1 METNSSLNEPITV
14 NENYWHKFHPIHPY
28 WHYAYAI
35 LFSIIDWPFKFCIEF
50 ISIKLSSQVK
60 Y

>member
-35 LFSIIDWPFKFCIEF
+35 LFSIIG
-50 ISIKLSSQVK
+50 LSSFVLNSLVLNYLLK
-60 Y
+60 